1 MNEMHRTTRNDDPS
15 ASRTLVW
22 GIVGAV
28 VVFVIIV
35 ALQAFY
41 YSMRDDEIDR
51 KVVNQAPEELG
62 RLIATQQEALG
73 SYRWID
79 QENGVVG
86 IPIERAM
93 EIVTRELGTASR
105 SPEGSGTGE

>member
-1 MNEMHRTTRNDDPS
+1 MNEIQRTSRNDDPS

-22 GIVGAV
+22 GIVGAIL
-28 VVFVIIV
+28 VFVMIV
-35 ALQAFY
+35 ALQALY
-41 YSMRDDEIDR
+41 YSMRDQENDR
-51 KVVNQAPEELG
+51 KVVAQAPEELG

-79 QENGVVG
+79 QEGGVVG

-93 EIVTRELGTASR
+93 EIVARELRMDAESIERNGTNK
-105 SPEGSGTGE
+105 